1 LSELYDR
8 NNAAELHECW
18 REPPSITSK
27 LERLMPSY
35 GSANYVK
42 MKASRHPQEPARL
55 NALRGLDILDSPRE
69 TAFDEVVDLAA
80 KLCGTPISV
89 INLIDA
95 HRQWFKAE
103 TGLGVR
109 ETPLDTSI
117 CAHVILEGDFVEIPD
132 TLADPRMNDNPL
144 CLADPG
150 LRFYAGAVLRTADG
164 HPIGTLCVLD
174 HAPSQLTE
182 LQRET
187 LKVLAAQVMAQ
198 LSLRIALRTE
208 ELLRKEI
215 DHRVKN
221 SLQMVMSFAQLQ
233 RKTVGPSG
241 DAALLAVVQQ
251 IGAVALLHDVLSHK
265 NDHAKIDIAEFM
277 AKLVAILARTLPGQ
291 VKIESNF
298 QALVACPDVGS
309 SLGVIINELVT
320 NSLKHSFVAGEPGII
335 TLAGMRDDTSYRIT
349 CSDNGTA
356 KGPVSSGTGLGALIM
371 DAAIQKI
378 GGELKSGP
386 IADGYRS
393 VVTVPIS

>member
-1 LSELYDR
+1 
-8 NNAAELHECW
+8 
-18 REPPSITSK
+18 
-27 LERLMPSY
+27 MPCY
-35 GSANYVK
+35 GSAKHVK
-42 MKASRHPQEPARL
+42 MKADRHPQETARL

-69 TAFDEVVDLAA
+69 IAFDEVVNLAA
-80 KLCGTPISV
+80 KLCDTPISV

-174 HAPSQLTE
+174 HAPSQLTD

-198 LSLRIALRTE
+198 LNLRLALRTE

-265 NDHAKIDIAEFM
+265 NDHAEIDIAEFM
-277 AKLVAILARTLPGQ
+277 AKLVAILVRTLPGH
-291 VKIESNF
+291 VEIESNF
-298 QALVACPDVGS
+298 QKFVACPDVGS

-335 TLAGMRDDTSYRIT
+335 SLSGMRDDESYRIT

-356 KGPVSSGTGLGALIM
+356 KEPGSPSSGLGALIM
-371 DAAIQKI
+371 DATIQKI

>member
-1 LSELYDR
+1 MPCERSAKR
-8 NNAAELHECW
+8 
-18 REPPSITSK
+18 PS
-27 LERLMPSY
+27 
-35 GSANYVK
+35 
-42 MKASRHPQEPARL
+42 MKADRHPQEAARI

-95 HRQWFKAE
+95 DRQWFKAE

-150 LRFYAGAVLRTADG
+150 LRFYAGAVLRTANG

-174 HAPSQLTE
+174 HTPSQLTE
-182 LQRET
+182 LQREA

-198 LSLRIALRTE
+198 LSLRVALRNE

-233 RKTVGPSG
+233 RKAVDTSA
-241 DAALLAVVQQ
+241 DEALLAVVQQ
-251 IGAVALLHDVLSHK
+251 IGAVALLHDLLSHK
-265 NDHAKIDIAEFM
+265 DDHAEIDIADFIT
-277 AKLVAILARTLPGQ
+277 KLVAILVRTLPGH
-291 VKIESNF
+291 VKIESSF
-298 QALVACPDVGS
+298 QPLVASPEVGS
-309 SLGVIINELVT
+309 SLGLIINELIT
-320 NSLKHSFVAGEPGII
+320 NSLKHSFMAEESGLI
-335 TLAGMRDDTSYRIT
+335 TLTGVREDASYRIT

-356 KGPVSSGTGLGALIM
+356 KGSASPSGGLGAVIM

-393 VVTVPIS
+393 VITAPII

>member
-1 LSELYDR
+1 MIADR
-8 NNAAELHECW
+8 Q
-18 REPPSITSK
+18 
-27 LERLMPSY
+27 
-35 GSANYVK
+35 
-42 MKASRHPQEPARL
+42 PQETARL

-69 TAFDEVVDLAA
+69 LAFDEVVDLAA

-117 CAHVILEGDFVEIPD
+117 CAHAILEGDFVEIPD

-144 CLADPG
+144 CLAAPG

-164 HPIGTLCVLD
+164 YPVGTLCVLD
-174 HAPSQLTE
+174 HAPNQLTD
-182 LQRET
+182 LQRVT

-198 LSLRIALRTE
+198 LNLRLALRTE

-233 RKTVGPSG
+233 RKIVDPSA

-265 NDHAKIDIAEFM
+265 NHHAEIDVAEFLT
-277 AKLVAILARTLPGQ
+277 KLVAVLQRTLPGP
-291 VKIESNF
+291 VKIKSNF
-298 QALVACPDVGS
+298 QTLIACPDVGS
-309 SLGVIINELVT
+309 SLGVIINELIT
-320 NSLKHSFVAGEPGII
+320 NSIKHSFVSDEPGII
-335 TLAGMRDDTSYRIT
+335 TVIGMVEDAFYRIT
-349 CSDNGTA
+349 CSDNGSVT
-356 KGPVSSGTGLGALIM
+356 GPGSPSGGLGALIM

-378 GGELKSGP
+378 GGKLTSGP
-386 IADGYRS
+386 VADGYKS
-393 VVTVPIS
+393 VVEVPIS

>member
-1 LSELYDR
+1 
-8 NNAAELHECW
+8 
-18 REPPSITSK
+18 
-27 LERLMPSY
+27 
-35 GSANYVK
+35 
-42 MKASRHPQEPARL
+42 MKADRHPQETARL

-69 TAFDEVVDLAA
+69 LAFDAVVDLAA

-109 ETPLDTSI
+109 ETPLETSI

-132 TLADPRMNDNPL
+132 TLADPRMKDNPL

-164 HPIGTLCVLD
+164 HPVGTLCVLG
-174 HAPSQLTE
+174 HAPSQLND

-198 LSLRIALRTE
+198 LNLRIALRTE
-208 ELLRKEI
+208 EMLRKEI

-233 RKTVGPSG
+233 RKTVAQSA
-241 DAALLAVVQQ
+241 DSALLAVVQQ

-265 NDHAKIDIAEFM
+265 NDHAQIDVAEFL
-277 AKLVAILARTLPGQ
+277 AKLVGVLVRTLPGH
-291 VKIESNF
+291 VRIESNF
-298 QALVACPDVGS
+298 QAFVACPDVGS
-309 SLGVIINELVT
+309 SLGVIINELIT
-320 NSLKHSFVAGEPGII
+320 NSLKHSFAAEESGTI
-335 TLAGMRDDTSYRIT
+335 TLSGIRDDTSYRIT

-356 KGPVSSGTGLGALIM
+356 KGPVSSNDGLGALIM

-378 GGELKSGP
+378 GGELTSGP
-386 IADGYRS
+386 MKDGYQS
-393 VVTVPIS
+393 VVKVPIS

>member
-1 LSELYDR
+1 
-8 NNAAELHECW
+8 
-18 REPPSITSK
+18 
-27 LERLMPSY
+27 MPCY
-35 GSANYVK
+35 GSAKYVK
-42 MKASRHPQEPARL
+42 MKADNHPQETARL
-55 NALRGLDILDSPRE
+55 NALRGLNILDSPRE
-69 TAFDEVVDLAA
+69 LAFDEVVDLAA

-117 CAHVILEGDFVEIPD
+117 CAHVILEGDFVEISD

-164 HPIGTLCVLD
+164 HPIGTLCVLY
-174 HAPSQLTE
+174 HAPSKLTD

-198 LSLRIALRTE
+198 LNLRLALRTE

-233 RKTVGPSG
+233 RKTVGPSA

-251 IGAVALLHDVLSHK
+251 IGAVALLHDVLSHE
-265 NDHAKIDIAEFM
+265 NDHAEIDIAEFL
-277 AKLVAILARTLPGQ
+277 AKLVAVLVRTLPGP
-291 VKIESNF
+291 VEIKSNF
-298 QALVACPDVGS
+298 HTLVASPDVGS
-309 SLGVIINELVT
+309 SLGVIINELIT
-320 NSLKHSFVAGEPGII
+320 NSLKHSFVTEETGII
-335 TLAGMRDDTSYRIT
+335 TVTGMRDDASYRIT
-349 CSDNGTA
+349 CSDNGSA
-356 KGPVSSGTGLGALIM
+356 KGSGSPSGGLGALIM

-378 GGELKSGP
+378 GGEMTSGP
-386 IADGYRS
+386 VENGYLS
-393 VVTVPIS
+393 VVTIPIS